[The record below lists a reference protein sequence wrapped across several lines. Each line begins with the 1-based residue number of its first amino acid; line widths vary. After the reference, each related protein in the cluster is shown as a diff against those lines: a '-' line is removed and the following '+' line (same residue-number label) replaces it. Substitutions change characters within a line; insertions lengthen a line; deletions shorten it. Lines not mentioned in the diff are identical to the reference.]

1 MKKLIDKL
9 AATQSLEKEELLY
22 LLSNTDQN
30 SNEYL
35 FAKARYVAKQQFN
48 DQIYLRGLIE
58 LSNYCKC
65 DCLYCGIR
73 RSNKMAQRYRLT
85 PEEIFE
91 CCEIGHNLG
100 FRTFVLQG
108 GEDCHFSDDIIVSM
122 VTSIKSAYPDSAITL
137 SLGEKS
143 KASYQSYFKAGA
155 DRYLL
160 RHETADPT
168 HYAKLHPKSQTLQT
182 RMKCLYDLKSI
193 GYQVGTGFMV
203 GSPYQTLDNL
213 VSDLLF
219 IQEFQPHMV
228 GVGPFL
234 PHHDTPFGHHEKG
247 SMELTLLMIAILRLM
262 IPNLLIP
269 STTALGTIKPTGREQ
284 GILAGANVIMPNL
297 SPTNVREKYLLYDN
311 KISTGQE
318 AAEGVQ
324 DLRNRMQTLG
334 YQIPVS
340 RGDFRPTDPHSNLQ
354 PVDPHGCTRPLC
366 SSLYPPTERSS
377 YHVQSSI

>member
-1 MKKLIDKL
+1 MPSHKDFFMKRLIDKL
-9 AATQSLEKEELLY
+9 AATQTLEKEELLY
-22 LLSNTDQN
+22 LLSNYDDN
-30 SNEYL
+30 GSEYL
-35 FAKARYVAKQQFN
+35 FARARDVAKQHFG

-73 RSNKMAQRYRLT
+73 RSNKNAERYRLT
-85 PEEIFE
+85 PEEVLD
-91 CCEIGHNLG
+91 CCEIGHKLG

-108 GEDCHFSDDIIVSM
+108 GEDRHFSDDIIVSM
-122 VTSIKSAYPDSAITL
+122 VESIKSAYPDSAITL

-143 KASYQSYFKAGA
+143 KASYQRYFNAGA

-160 RHETADPT
+160 RHETADPI
-168 HYAKLHPKSQTLQT
+168 HYARLHPKSQSLQN

-203 GSPYQTLDNL
+203 GSPYQTLENL

-234 PHHDTPFGHHEKG
+234 PHHDTPFGHHVKG

-269 STTALGTIKPTGREQ
+269 STTALGTIHCTGREQ

-297 SPTNVREKYLLYDN
+297 SPTNVRKKYLLYDN

-318 AAEGVQ
+318 AAEGVI

-334 YQIPVS
+334 YRIPVS
-340 RGDFRPTDPHSNLQ
+340 RGDYRPVHQ
-354 PVDPHGCTRPLC
+354 HGNTRHLSP
-366 SSLYPPTERSS
+366 SLYPPIERSTS
-377 YHVQSSI
+377 HVQSSI